1 MYRLRSIV
9 IDLSM
14 PKAREKFE
22 QEKTKEESQESKMGM
37 QTSNRRHGE
46 ENVEKKV
53 KKQNGQQIK
62 QGITK

>member
-37 QTSNRRHGE
+37 QTSNRRHEE